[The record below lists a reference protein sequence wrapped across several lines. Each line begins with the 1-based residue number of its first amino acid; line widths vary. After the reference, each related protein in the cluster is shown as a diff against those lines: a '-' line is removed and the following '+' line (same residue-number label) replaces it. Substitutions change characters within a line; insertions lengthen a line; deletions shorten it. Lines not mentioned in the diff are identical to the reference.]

1 MPQLAFADYPP
12 QVVWL
17 VITFAVLYALLSGL
31 VLPRIARTLGAR
43 DTRLSED
50 LARAEKLKA
59 EAEATLAA
67 YEQSIGAARAK
78 AQAEIKQ
85 VADAMAAEAAKR
97 EAALAADIAART
109 RTAEAGVL
117 AAKQAALADLRSL
130 AGDAASQL
138 VARLAGAAPPAAEVT
153 EAVEAA
159 RREQA

>member
-43 DTRLSED
+43 DTWLSED
-50 LARAEKLKA
+50 LARAEELKA

-67 YEQSIGAARAK
+67 YEQSIAAARAK

-97 EAALAADIAART
+97 EAALAADITART
-109 RTAEAGVL
+109 RTAEAGIL
-117 AAKQAALADLRSL
+117 AAKRAALADLRSL
-130 AGDAASQL
+130 AGDAASEL
-138 VARLAGAAPPAAEVT
+138 VARLAGAAPAAAEVT

-159 RREQA
+159 RREQT